1 MEIQASLR
9 LFGRSL
15 FPLCLLSLLTG
26 FGAALFARPLEPF
39 SPLGLGLS
47 LLAWGLACVA
57 LLTLSEAALLAWLG
71 QIFRP
76 PLERLLSL
84 GLCVLLM
91 GLFVFL
97 ILPQPWTGGRAL
109 LSLWLAL
116 WAVLAFAMEG
126 ALLRR
131 LGRGLQPVLV
141 GLGAVVLGL
150 ILAEVSLRAHNA
162 LNPPADSPLPE
173 VAQVNLDPQAYNMI
187 TDTPVDWAYS
197 YWIELLTASARFDWM
212 PYVYWRMRAFDG
224 EYINVD
230 ERGLRATRASQ
241 APPALTIHLFGGST
255 LWGYGARDAHT
266 IPSELVRALETGGLS
281 AEAVNYGEIGYV
293 ARQDATLFQMNLA
306 NGVMPDV
313 AVFYW
318 GFNDINVAYS
328 EGFIGVTGGEKD
340 RAARFEGVQCVV
352 DFSIPTLFNGL
363 MYKSEV
369 GRRFMRWQKRPPINP
384 AEGCALGNADWTG
397 VNTRLATL
405 SGNDPQ
411 ALADYLLALV
421 RQTRAIGEAYGV
433 RTLFIWQPTLFRK
446 DPLSWYEG
454 QIVAQKRWRDLG
466 DYYLQVDAALMPA
479 WTALPDAYDAGAFFS
494 GLDKTINIYIDK
506 VHITEEGNALVA
518 AWLADVLLAP

>member
-1 MEIQASLR
+1 MATHLSPRIR
-9 LFGRSL
+9 LLGRSL

-26 FGAALFARPLEPF
+26 LGAALFARPLEPF
-39 SPLGLGLS
+39 SPIGLGLS
-47 LLAWGLACVA
+47 LLAWGLACAA
-57 LLTLSEAALLAWLG
+57 LLSLSEAALVARLA
-71 QIFRP
+71 QMFRP
-76 PLERLLSL
+76 PLERVLSL
-84 GLCVLLM
+84 GLWMLLI
-91 GLFVFL
+91 GLLVFL

-116 WAVLAFAMEG
+116 WALLALAMEG
-126 ALLRR
+126 GLLRR
-131 LGRGLQPVLV
+131 LGRGLQPILQ
-141 GLGAVVLGL
+141 GLGVVVLGL
-150 ILAEVSLRAHNA
+150 IFTEASLRTYTA

-173 VAQVNLDPQAYNMI
+173 VAQVDLDPQAYNTI

-197 YWIELLTASARFDWM
+197 YWTELLTASARFDWM
-212 PYVYWRMRAFDG
+212 PYVYWRMQAFDG
-224 EYINVD
+224 EHINVD
-230 ERGLRATRASQ
+230 ERGLRATRAPQ
-241 APPALTIHLFGGST
+241 APPELTIHLF
-255 LWGYGARDAHT
+255 
-266 IPSELVRALETGGLS
+266 ALEAGGLS

-306 NGVMPDV
+306 NGVIPDV

-352 DFSIPTLFNGL
+352 DFSIPTLLNGL
-363 MYKSEV
+363 MYESEV

-384 AEGCALGNADWTG
+384 AEGCALGNTDWAD
-397 VNTRLATL
+397 VNTRLATI

-411 ALADYLLALV
+411 DLADYLLALA

-454 QIVAQKRWRDLG
+454 QIVAQDRWRDLG

-479 WTALPDAYDAGAFFS
+479 WITLPDAYDAGGLFS
-494 GLDKTINIYIDK
+494 GLDKTINLYIDK

-518 AWLADVLLAP
+518 AWLADILLAP